1 MSRINIAPGIH
12 IVNNS
17 ARKLYVRG
25 RTMQTPEGP
34 VKAWVVLENPY
45 ASQTVSGHEVG
56 FPGMGLLA
64 SLAGPALNLITK
76 HAPAVMK
83 GIGGAVKGL
92 MGSGAGKLIKSAAGF
107 IPGGQALLSAA
118 TSGDVSKMLMA
129 LPGIPGGSMIA
140 NLLKQGK
147 ISPAAAQQMI
157 AQKAGVPTALTM
169 VAPGVSKPRAVR
181 HIPHGGKVPPGYVKV
196 LPVAPS
202 TEGSGFID

>member
-1 MSRINIAPGIH
+1 MSTINIAPGIQ
-12 IVNNS
+12 ILNQSN
-17 ARKLYVRG
+17 RKLYVRG

-45 ASQTVSGHEVG
+45 ATETVSGVEVG
-56 FPGMGLLA
+56 FPGLGILA

-92 MGSGAGKLIKSAAGF
+92 MGTGAGKLIKSAAGF
-107 IPGGQALLSAA
+107 IPGGQALLTAA
-118 TSGDVSKMLMA
+118 GSGDIGKMLAA
-129 LPGIPGGSMIA
+129 LPGLPGGSAIA
-140 NLLKQGK
+140 NLLKTGQITPG
-147 ISPAAAQQMI
+147 AAKAMI
-157 AQKAGVPTALTM
+157 AQKAGLPTTLPM
-169 VAPGVSKPRAVR
+169 VAPGVAKPRSVR